1 MSIDLTRSF
10 YKAVKDQSTCLI
22 CDTDKSVQFHHV
34 DPSNKTSEV
43 GKIAMLGDMQ
53 LLVIEFNKCVSLCE
67 KHHQYV
73 HGGLIS
79 GWLEGKFNNGRKS
92 SGHIAKQF
100 MPYLEYRGIEYG
112 SSCSVRS
119 PIQEREFR
127 CI

>member
-22 CDTDKSVQFHHV
+22 CDTDKNVQFHHV
-34 DPSNKTSEV
+34 KPSEKISEL
-43 GKIAMLGDMQ
+43 GKIAMFGDMK

-79 GWLEGKFNNGRKS
+79 GWLEGEFNNGRKS

-112 SSCSVRS
+112 SGCSVRS
-119 PIQEREFR
+119 AVPEREFR

>member
-1 MSIDLTRSF
+1 MSVELTRSF

-34 DPSNKTSEV
+34 NPSNKTSEV
-43 GKIAMLGDMQ
+43 GKIAMLGDMN
-53 LLVIEFNKCVSLCE
+53 LLVIEFNKCVALCE

-92 SGHIAKQF
+92 SGHIAKHF

-112 SSCSVRS
+112 SCSSVRS
-119 PIQEREFR
+119 SVSERELR

>member
-92 SGHIAKQF
+92 SGHIAMRF

-112 SSCSVRS
+112 SGCSVRS